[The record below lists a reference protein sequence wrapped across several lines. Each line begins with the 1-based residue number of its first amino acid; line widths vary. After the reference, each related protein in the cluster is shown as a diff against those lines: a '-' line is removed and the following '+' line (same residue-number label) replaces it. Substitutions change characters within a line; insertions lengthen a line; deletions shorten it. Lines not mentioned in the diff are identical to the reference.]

1 LGWALDLDSRLF
13 LGKMQL
19 ATLVAFCPKK
29 VSNQEPGPT
38 PRNALARIK
47 HFTHGAV

>member
-1 LGWALDLDSRLF
+1 LP
-13 LGKMQL
+13 K
-19 ATLVAFCPKK
+19 KK
-29 VSNQEPGPT
+29 VSNQGPGPT